1 MYIRSFTKVVD
12 DAMDIV
18 QTRKGEMMLSNF
30 LMTIILLGGI
40 MAVTTA
46 GMIAIGVMGV
56 IGIISNTS
64 IVGVVGLILLTLLS
78 LTMVAVAEGSIIIL
92 TDCYYHGQSVG
103 ATYATGRSLKRMP
116 ALMGYICLEILGC
129 IPLIILGG
137 LGLFIVVGGLQGI
150 SSMID
155 QVTNPSGL
163 AFIAVTGFLI
173 STVVLTLVLIVYN
186 TFFVFG
192 VAAIVIDELGPIEAF
207 KKNLRLIKGE
217 FLTIVKKLV
226 LIRLG
231 IMGINICFTMLFGLL
246 GIVLGVVSFFNSSF
260 NSAIMQIVAN
270 VIEWPARVVFSLLYF
285 AFSPAII
292 AVFYYN
298 QKCRK
303 EGTDLHKQLHGL
315 KRKAQNQRDNINEA
329 INGSI
334 NQAVEPT
341 QESYDMPNP
350 N

>member
-18 QTRKGEMMLSNF
+18 QIRKKEMMLSNF
-30 LMTIILLGGI
+30 LMAIILLGGI
-40 MAVTTA
+40 IA
-46 GMIAIGVMGV
+46 GTITIGV
-56 IGIISNTS
+56 IGAILNTS
-64 IVGVVGLILLTLLS
+64 IVGVVCLILLTLFILAI
-78 LTMVAVAEGSIIIL
+78 VAVAEGSIMIL
-92 TDCYYHGQSVG
+92 TDGYYHGQSVG
-103 ATYATGRSLKRMP
+103 ASYATGRSLKRIL
-116 ALMGYICLEILGC
+116 ALMGYICLEVLGC

-137 LGLFIVVGGLQGI
+137 LGIFIVTGGLQGI
-150 SSMID
+150 SSSFD

-163 AFIAVTGFLI
+163 VFLAI
-173 STVVLTLVLIVYN
+173 IGLLILTVVLTLVLIGYN

-207 KKNLRLIKGE
+207 KKNLSLIKGE

-231 IMGINICFTMLFGLL
+231 IIGISMCFTMLLGLV
-246 GIVLGVVSFFNSSF
+246 GVVLGVVSLFNSSF
-260 NSAIMQIVAN
+260 DSTAIQTVGN
-270 VIEWPARVVFSLLYF
+270 LIEWPIRIVFNLLF
-285 AFSPAII
+285 CAFNPAII

-303 EGTDLHKQLHGL
+303 EGIDLHKQLHGL

-334 NQAVEPT
+334 NEAVERT

>member
-18 QTRKGEMMLSNF
+18 QIRKKEMMLSNF
-30 LMTIILLGGI
+30 LMAIILLGGI
-40 MAVTTA
+40 IA
-46 GMIAIGVMGV
+46 GTITIGV
-56 IGIISNTS
+56 IGAILNTS
-64 IVGVVGLILLTLLS
+64 IVGVVCLILLVVFILA
-78 LTMVAVAEGSIIIL
+78 MVAVAEGSIMIL
-92 TDCYYHGQSVG
+92 TDGYYHGQSVG
-103 ATYATGRSLKRMP
+103 ASYATGRSLKRMP
-116 ALMGYICLEILGC
+116 ALMGYICLEVLGC

-137 LGLFIVVGGLQGI
+137 LGLFIVTGGLQGI
-150 SSMID
+150 SSSFD

-163 AFIAVTGFLI
+163 VFLAMI
-173 STVVLTLVLIVYN
+173 GLLILTVILTLVLIGYN

-207 KKNLRLIKGE
+207 KKNLSLIKGE
-217 FLTIVKKLV
+217 FLTIVKKLI
-226 LIRLG
+226 LIKLG
-231 IMGINICFTMLFGLL
+231 IIGISICFTMLLGLV
-246 GIVLGVVSFFNSSF
+246 GVVLGVVSLFNSSF
-260 NSAIMQIVAN
+260 DSTAIQTVGN
-270 VIEWPARVVFSLLYF
+270 LIEWPIRIVFNLLF
-285 AFSPAII
+285 CAFNPAII

-303 EGTDLHKQLHGL
+303 EGSDLHKQLHGL

-334 NQAVEPT
+334 NEAVERT